1 MKERSRRPRECYNQ
15 IVRVGPVGG
24 LPWAGFILYWKYMN
38 RPFSHI
44 SNMVDLEGLRVLYFD
59 ENPINRSV
67 TELVLQE
74 RGALCRTV
82 ANSWALTEEV
92 AHLSFDVLVFDAHT
106 AVQDMVSFSLALRDP
121 HLRDIKKIAIGNDPS
136 ILKTLSV
143 TVQLPAPLDEARLA
157 QELARSRGTV
167 NRTVQSKKTDENKE
181 RPLILA
187 VDDSSANRDFIKA
200 SLEDAYNIDV
210 AESGEEALERA
221 IREPLPNLILL
232 DVTMGGID
240 GYETC
245 KHLKNDPRTRSIP
258 VIFLTSLSREEDEER
273 GLSLGAVDYIRKPFS
288 VPILKVRVRNQLE
301 LLRYREYL
309 ETLVGKRTRELRETQ
324 NEVILRLA
332 KAAEYRDSETGSHI
346 KRMGYYAMVLAEA
359 LKVSRREADLI
370 FDASPMHDVGKIGI
384 PDHILLKPGKLTAEE
399 WEIMKTHPIIG
410 SQLLGDHPSDILTV
424 AAKIALT
431 HHEKW
436 DGSGY
441 PSGLRGEQI
450 PLEGRIVA
458 ICDVFDALLSKR
470 PYKRAWTFDEALD
483 EINRLSNIQF
493 DPVVVRAFNNV
504 FPELAKIREQLTD
517 DTE

>member
-1 MKERSRRPRECYNQ
+1 MKP
-15 IVRVGPVGG
+15 
-24 LPWAGFILYWKYMN
+24 
-38 RPFSHI
+38 PFSNI
-44 SNMVDLEGLRVLYFD
+44 SNTLDLEGLRVLYFD

-74 RGALCRTV
+74 HGALCRTV
-82 ANSWALTEEV
+82 GNSWALTEEV
-92 AHLSFDVLVFDAHT
+92 AHLSFDVLVFDAYT
-106 AVQDMVSFSLALRDP
+106 VAQDRVSFSLALRDP
-121 HLRDIKKIAIGNDPS
+121 HLRDIKKIAVGNDPS
-136 ILKTLSV
+136 ILKTLGV
-143 TVQLPAPLDEARLA
+143 TIQLPAPLDELRLV
-157 QELARSRGTV
+157 QELGRSRGTF
-167 NRTVQSKKTDENKE
+167 NRIIQKKRPDEDQE

-187 VDDSSANRDFIKA
+187 VDDSSANRDFIHD
-200 SLEDAYNIDV
+200 SLEDTYRVDV

-221 IREPLPNLILL
+221 VKDPIPDLILL
-232 DVTMGGID
+232 DVNMGGID

-245 KHLKNDPRTRSIP
+245 KRLKNDPRTRSIP
-258 VIFLTSLSREEDEER
+258 VVFLTSLSREEDEEQ

-288 VPILKVRVRNQLE
+288 IPVLKVRVRNQLE

-309 ETLVGKRTRELRETQ
+309 ETLVDKRTRELRETQ

-332 KAAEYRDSETGSHI
+332 KAAEYRDNETGSHI

-384 PDHILLKPGKLTAEE
+384 PDYILLKPGKLTAEE

-410 SQLLGDHPSDILTV
+410 AQLLGDHPSEILTV

-441 PSGLRGEQI
+441 PTGLRGEQI

-470 PYKRAWTFDEALD
+470 SYKPAWTFDQALD
-483 EINRLSNIQF
+483 EINRLSNVQF

-517 DTE
+517 GS